1 RLADMADAERIDE
14 TVERNRAPRVDG
26 VEQVAHRRL
35 AEAFLLK
42 QIFPVLFLQRE
53 DIDRLLHPSFLEEQ
67 LDLLLAQALDV
78 EGPPRAEQLQV
89 LDLLEWTGKL
99 AGAAGAGA
107 LLAGRGFFA
116 HHVGVQIAR
125 AFPRKFIGFCVFR
138 PPVDHHV
145 DDLRNDVAGAL
156 DDHGVADPD
165 VAAFAQTLALAPDA
179 FYVV

>member
-1 RLADMADAERIDE
+1 MADAERIDE

-26 VEQVAHRRL
+26 VEKVAHGRF

-42 QIFPVLFLQRE
+42 QLFPVLFLQRE

-99 AGAAGAGA
+99 ASAAGAGT
-107 LLAGRGFFA
+107 LLAGRGLLA
-116 HHVGVQIAR
+116 HHVGVQMTR
-125 AFPRKFIGFCVFR
+125 AFFGKFIG
-138 PPVDHHV
+138 
-145 DDLRNDVAGAL
+145 
-156 DDHGVADPD
+156 
-165 VAAFAQTLALAPDA
+165 
-179 FYVV
+179 